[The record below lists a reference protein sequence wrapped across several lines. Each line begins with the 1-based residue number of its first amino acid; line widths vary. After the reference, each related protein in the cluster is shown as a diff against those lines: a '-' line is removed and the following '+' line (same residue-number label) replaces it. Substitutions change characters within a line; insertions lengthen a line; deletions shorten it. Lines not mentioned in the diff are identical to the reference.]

1 MYVLSRQVVLMPC
14 MSCHGRLCSLTCL
27 SRAFDMPVLCRQ
39 VVLFLC
45 CLLNETFFV
54 MGYLYFYAT
63 QGDRPAAKVLKKK
76 SAGGL
81 CGRV

>member
-1 MYVLSRQVVLMPC
+1 
-14 MSCHGRLCSLTCL
+14 
-27 SRAFDMPVLCRQ
+27 MPVLCRQ

>member
-1 MYVLSRQVVLMPC
+1 
-14 MSCHGRLCSLTCL
+14 
-27 SRAFDMPVLCRQ
+27 MPVLCRQ

-76 SAGGL
+76 KCGGTVRASVRVRVRGGGERARARARAAL
-81 CGRV
+81 CLGPPL